1 MRQLKFTWR
10 SLPAAAL
17 AALLLLSTSSCRG
30 PQHAAIGP
38 PVDVGFLTD
47 AHWSDGRAEV
57 NYYEAVEPRYGIERE
72 ADEAVLIFVKED
84 HRSDTLVKADDPARA
99 DLPAMKLNWITSIP
113 TGIYTYQQMA
123 SVYVHRETGE
133 VFRETFASH
142 EWCGNTFL
150 DLRTTM
156 PTSPSAGDYRLAWTS
171 YFAGEARG
179 EKRFEGGAV
188 PADALLIRLR
198 ALPFEEHADRRSGD
212 GADATGNGG
221 DESSTV
227 AQWPVTLLP
236 SLRRN
241 RVDPDTMRPVRANV
255 RLAAAETIETP
266 AGSFACRLVEVE
278 AADPEAAPPN
288 AGLGRY
294 WIEAAFPHRL
304 IAMEL
309 ADGSTYRLARS
320 ERLAYWQMNDP
331 EFRDYAESANEASD
345 GKAE

>member
-1 MRQLKFTWR
+1 MRQRKLTGR
-10 SLPAAAL
+10 CLPFAAL
-17 AALLLLSTSSCRG
+17 AAVLLFSTGSCRG
-30 PQHAAIGP
+30 PQNAAIGP

-57 NYYEAVEPRYGIERE
+57 NYYDAVEPRYGIERE
-72 ADEAVLIFVKED
+72 AGEAVLIFVKED
-84 HRSDTLVKADDPARA
+84 HRSDTLVKADDPDRA
-99 DLPAMKLNWITSIP
+99 DLPAMKLNWVTSIP
-113 TGIYTYQQMA
+113 TGVYTYQQMA
-123 SVYVHRETGE
+123 SVFVHRETGE
-133 VFRETFASH
+133 VFRETLASH

-156 PTSPSAGDYRLAWTS
+156 PTSPSTGDYRLAWTS
-171 YFAGEARG
+171 YFAGESRG

-212 GADATGNGG
+212 GADATGRGRN
-221 DESSTV
+221 ERSTV

-278 AADPEAAPPN
+278 AADPASAPPN
-288 AGLGRY
+288 TGLGRY

-320 ERLAYWQMNDP
+320 ERLPYWRMNGP
-331 EFRDYAESANEASD
+331 EFRDYPGSAGDASD